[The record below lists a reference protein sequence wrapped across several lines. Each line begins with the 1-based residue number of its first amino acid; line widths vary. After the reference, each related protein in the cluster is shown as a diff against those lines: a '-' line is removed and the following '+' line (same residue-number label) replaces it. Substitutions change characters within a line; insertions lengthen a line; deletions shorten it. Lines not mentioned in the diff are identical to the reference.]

1 MTCEADPTEFCGA
14 ADRLTIY
21 QDTQAALV
29 DSHHCLQTTRSNFTL
44 VAIGKQ
50 LGGRATPVKVIDVNT
65 VPHVGYS
72 ILSVRKGCS
81 DDPHTVL
88 ISS

>member
-21 QDTQAALV
+21 QDTQAAPV

-50 LGGRATPVKVIDVNT
+50 LGSKATPVKVIDVNT

-72 ILSVRKGCS
+72 ILSVREGCS
-81 DDPHTVL
+81 DDPNTTL